1 MVFGWGKDKG
11 GSTGDEEK
19 VTKAAGLF
27 GPEGKFMLWAA
38 KHKLNKEANKQQTL
52 DSRGS
57 RRDLAKTLRQ
67 RKREA
72 RSQKRI
78 EGEWGIRTLLILI
91 SLISLFIMRFLPDN
105 LKVVWLVVVC
115 IALFLIAR
123 HAVIEWE
130 GVAFVL
136 FMILA
141 FWFIYYTPWGDL
153 TMNKIEVALP
163 GVSEQVDDVGIE
175 HQFNVIGQILS
186 GEFEPEKLW
195 TSEAVKSEYAVPEEF
210 EFFLTDVSPR
220 KEFFESDED
229 IYLQGNINLVSG
241 FDKTTTVELGVE
253 PTDFCAKESEKAWNE
268 YDSNNPLVNSLLDL
282 TNLGGDSD
290 DEDFLKGCSDGT
302 EWQCFITGSDQ
313 INTFQMKR
321 IYNRMFYC
329 EHTGI
334 EVSEEEVISSLE
346 VTWEYSTSAVAGMQ
360 VYAFNTETLN
370 RNPGDPLDRYDIDK
384 DSLISWYI
392 GDERVNLGIGL
403 SGTPNKYVRA
413 EVKGDLFEDVN
424 YLAISIKNIGGGDI
438 TEIESLSVSF
448 PNTPEVHVANS
459 ISKVDKS
466 YLTFIGPTTE
476 VITILGSDVVTKKF
490 TLSNIELLSFEE
502 IGAAEGTSYYIP
514 FVVDEAYVGDTDF
527 RSFLVKADIRY
538 KYKDGESVPVIVKPK
553 KSPVVT
559 S

>member
-1 MVFGWGKDKG
+1 MVFGRDKNKG

-19 VTKAAGLF
+19 ATKFLGLL
-27 GPEGKFMLWAA
+27 GPEGKFIKWAA
-38 KHKLNKEANKQQTL
+38 KRKLEKEANKQQTSGL
-52 DSRGS
+52 RGN
-57 RRDLAKTLRQ
+57 RRDLAKAVRQ
-67 RKREA
+67 QKRDA
-72 RSQKRI
+72 RSQKSI

-91 SLISLFIMRFLPDN
+91 SIVSLFIMRFLPDD
-105 LKVVWLVVVC
+105 LKLVWLAVVC
-115 IALFLIAR
+115 IVLFLIAR

-136 FMILA
+136 FMIFA
-141 FWFIYYTPWGDL
+141 FWFMYYTPYGAMTL
-153 TMNKIEVALP
+153 NKAEMLLP
-163 GVSEQVDDVGIE
+163 GVSDQVDDVGIE

-186 GEFEPEKLW
+186 GDFEPEKLW

-220 KEFFESDED
+220 KEFFKSDED
-229 IYLQGNINLVSG
+229 IYIQGNINLISG

-253 PTDFCAKESEKAWNE
+253 PDEFCAEESEKAWTE
-268 YDSNNPLVNSLLDL
+268 YSEDNIVINGLSDFF
-282 TNLGGDSD
+282 NLGGDSD
-290 DEDFLKGCSDGT
+290 DSKKFDGCSDGS
-302 EWQCFITGSDQ
+302 EWKCFITGSDQ
-313 INTFQMKR
+313 NNTFQMKR
-321 IYNRMFYC
+321 IYNRLFYC

-360 VYAFNTETLN
+360 VYVFNTDTLS
-370 RNPGDPLDRYDIDK
+370 RNPGDPLDRYDIDT
-384 DSLISWYI
+384 DSLTSWYI
-392 GDERVNLGIGL
+392 GDERVNLGLGL

-459 ISKVDKS
+459 ISNADKS

-502 IGAAEGTSYYIP
+502 IGAADGTSYYIP
-514 FVVDEAYVGDTDF
+514 FVVDEEYVGDTDF

-538 KYKDGESVPVIVKPK
+538 KYKDGESVPVMVKPK